1 MYPLTLD
8 LIDFL
13 VSPPARQTLADLSGV
28 DLDERQT
35 LPLLTRLRV
44 SFAPDEA
51 AALLDQARLR
61 RRAIDKFPNADRL
74 LFTDEALQQA
84 SSRAVALYRAG
95 QFAAVLSDQ
104 RPALVADL
112 GCGIGADTIALAEA
126 GLHVVAVERDPVRAR
141 IARFNVAALGLA
153 DRVEVVEGDWTSFSL
168 TPRFA
173 VSQGER

>member
-35 LPLLTRLRV
+35 LLLLTRLRV

-84 SSRAVALYRAG
+84 SSRAVA
-95 QFAAVLSDQ
+95 
-104 RPALVADL
+104 
-112 GCGIGADTIALAEA
+112 
-126 GLHVVAVERDPVRAR
+126 
-141 IARFNVAALGLA
+141 
-153 DRVEVVEGDWTSFSL
+153 
-168 TPRFA
+168 
-173 VSQGER
+173 